1 MELNIP
7 ILQTDRL
14 ELVAPDESHLDVYAA
29 MYGDPGL
36 MAHIR
41 GGQTFDRAGSW
52 NKIALALGH
61 FLLRGY
67 GLWSVR
73 ERASGEIVGQ
83 AGLINPTGYLAMEI
97 GWLIHRDYWGR
108 GYASEAGQA
117 ALSYALEVVQAAR
130 VEAHIEPANLASL
143 AVARKLG
150 MAVDGLASSPTMT
163 ILEKTR
169 SAA

>member
-1 MELNIP
+1 
-7 ILQTDRL
+7 
-14 ELVAPDESHLDVYAA
+14 
-29 MYGDPGL
+29 
-36 MAHIR
+36 
-41 GGQTFDRAGSW
+41 
-52 NKIALALGH
+52 
-61 FLLRGY
+61 
-67 GLWSVR
+67 SVR

-83 AGLINPTGYLAMEI
+83 AGLINPAGYPAMEI
-97 GWLIHRDYWGR
+97 GWLIHREYWGR

-150 MAVDGLASSPTMT
+150 MAVDGLASSQTMT